1 MLAQLQDPS
10 PNIYCTHPD
19 MTIHPLDLK
28 MIHPRMMFHLV
39 IGRSEGLG
47 HLGQAVSPDIAEA
60 GVAHLKHCI

>member
-1 MLAQLQDPS
+1 
-10 PNIYCTHPD
+10 